1 MLSGEGNQTGAPKDC
16 FLKYFENTFVA
27 IHKVFLAL

>member
-1 MLSGEGNQTGAPKDC
+1 MLSGEGKETGAPNDL

-27 IHKVFLAL
+27 IHKELLAL